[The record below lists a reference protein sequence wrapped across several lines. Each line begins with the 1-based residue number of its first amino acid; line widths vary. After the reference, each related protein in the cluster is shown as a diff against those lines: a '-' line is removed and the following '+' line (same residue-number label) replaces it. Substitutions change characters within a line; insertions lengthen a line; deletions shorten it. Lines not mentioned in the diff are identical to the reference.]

1 MRTDQRYEL
10 LQRLLIDARTKA
22 GLKQADV
29 AERLGRPQSYI
40 SKIERGERSLD
51 VIEFMEIVKV
61 IGFDSAAFY
70 ESSTNRLLR
79 LKELEAARIRVPIVL
94 A

>member
-1 MRTDQRYEL
+1 MRADLDQRYEL

-40 SKIERGERSLD
+40 SKIERGERGLD
-51 VIEFMEIVKV
+51 VIEFMEIAKV
-61 IGFDSAAFY
+61 IGFDPAAF
-70 ESSTNRLLR
+70 LR
-79 LKELEAARIRVPIVL
+79 KLNQ
-94 A
+94 